1 MRSLKIAVPIIVV
14 SIISFVAYRY
24 YFVPSAPAVK
34 SAVATPVAVSTV
46 LAKQTDYT
54 VRLTAS
60 GVVTPVTT
68 VDIRPQVSS
77 TVAAVH
83 IKEGQFVTAGTL
95 LFTLD
100 SRADEVNLAKAQA
113 QLEKDQASL
122 RDYQRQ
128 AARSVDLLGKK
139 FLSQS
144 AVDTTQTLVDTQ
156 QAVLAADR
164 AAVNAA
170 RVALSYNRIVAPSA
184 GRTGSITVYPGS
196 LVQAGSTAPALVTI
210 TRMDQMAISFP
221 LPQANLP
228 DALESMRRS
237 DSFVLASLPGRS
249 DSFRGRL
256 EFVDNTVDAATGT
269 IRLKAVFD
277 NTALA
282 LWPGAYANLEMS
294 VQTIK
299 DAVLIPQAAII
310 VGARESAV
318 YVLGAGGKVDL
329 KTVQVTHSYG
339 ADALVKGLPAG
350 SAVIT
355 DGKQNLRPGMLVLAN
370 PAKTAAL

>member
-1 MRSLKIAVPIIVV
+1 M
-14 SIISFVAYRY
+14 
-24 YFVPSAPAVK
+24 
-34 SAVATPVAVSTV
+34 AVSTV